1 MINFDIL
8 TQSRYQGKSQLFLIY
23 DHVIS
28 GGYQTQPKG
37 EKNMKKI
44 IVSGCGYVGLSLAT
58 LLAQENDAKVVDVV
72 QEKVD
77 MVNKRQSPIKDEYIE
92 KFFKEKELN
101 LVATTDN
108 TVYRDADIVIVAV
121 PTNYDSERKHLDT
134 SILDSVINTILQFN
148 DHCPIIIKS
157 TIPCGYTEK
166 INKKHSTNRILFSPE
181 FLRESKALYDNLH
194 PSRIIV
200 GYTSESMIPAA
211 KEFAKLLKDASL
223 EEDTK
228 VLYMT
233 ANDAEA
239 VKLFSNTYLA
249 MRVAYFNELDTYAE
263 LKGLNTKSIIDGVC
277 AEPRIGEGYNNPSFG
292 YGGYCLPKDTRE
304 LRANYAGVPQNL
316 ISAICASNH
325 TRKDHIVNMIDK
337 QNPNVVGV
345 YRLIMKSASDNY
357 RESAVQGL
365 INRLKKKNVKVII
378 YEPTYTGSKFND
390 CVVVNDIDTFK
401 QVSDVIITNRFA
413 EELDDC
419 KEKVYTRDLFR
430 RD

>member
-1 MINFDIL
+1 
-8 TQSRYQGKSQLFLIY
+8 
-23 DHVIS
+23 
-28 GGYQTQPKG
+28 
-37 EKNMKKI
+37 MKRI
-44 IVSGCGYVGLSLAT
+44 VVSGCGYVGLSLAT
-58 LLAQENDAKVVDVV
+58 LLAQNNEVKVVDVV

-77 MVNKRQSPIKDEYIE
+77 MVNNRVSPIKDEYIE
-92 KFFKEKELN
+92 KFFKEKELD
-101 LVATTDN
+101 LTATVDSS
-108 TVYRDADIVIVAV
+108 VYRDADIVIVAV
-121 PTNYDSERKHLDT
+121 PTNYDTERKHLDT
-134 SILDSVINTILQFN
+134 SILDSVISTVLQFN
-148 DHCPIIIKS
+148 DHCPVVIKS
-157 TIPCGYTEK
+157 TIPCGYTEE
-166 INKKHSTNRILFSPE
+166 INKKHKTNRILFSPE

-200 GYTSESMIPAA
+200 GYTSENMIPAA
-211 KEFAKLLKDASL
+211 EGFAKLLKDASL
-223 EEDTK
+223 DENTK
-228 VLYMT
+228 VFYMT

-263 LKGLNTKSIIDGVC
+263 LKGLNTKSIIDGMC

-325 TRKDHIVNMIDK
+325 TRKDHIVSMIK
-337 QNPNVVGV
+337 KKRPNVVGV

-365 INRLKKKNVKVII
+365 INRLKKEDIKVII
-378 YEPTYTGSKFND
+378 YEPTYKGSAFNG
-390 CVVVNDIDTFK
+390 CTIVNDLDTFK
-401 QVSDVIITNRFA
+401 KVSDVIITNRFA
-413 EELDDC
+413 KELEDSE
-419 KEKVYTRDLFR
+419 EKVYTRDLFQ